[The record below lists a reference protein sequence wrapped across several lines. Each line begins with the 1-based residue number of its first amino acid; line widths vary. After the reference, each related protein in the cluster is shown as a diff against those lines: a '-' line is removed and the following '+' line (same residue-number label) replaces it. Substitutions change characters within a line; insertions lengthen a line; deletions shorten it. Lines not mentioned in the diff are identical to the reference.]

1 MDPKFWLDKWSS
13 NQIGFHENKV
23 HNLLMAYWH
32 SLGGEANDKV
42 FVPLCGKSLD
52 LLWLR
57 ERHNSVVGVELSEIA
72 VISFFEEQGLNFTKT
87 ERGEYSIFSNDGIQ
101 ILCGDIFKIPSSQ
114 FGIFDLV
121 YDRASLV
128 ALSPS
133 DRIQYR
139 KLLDNI
145 TRKESRIL
153 LITVDYDSKLISPPP
168 HILSDIHLQKI
179 YASDWK
185 ITSLDSQEADI
196 KGTTGQ
202 ENCYR
207 IEKK

>member
-13 NQIGFHENKV
+13 NQIGFHEDKV
-23 HNLLMAYWH
+23 HNLLIANWN
-32 SLGGEANDKV
+32 SLGGKADDKV

-52 LLWLR
+52 LLWLQ
-57 ERHNSVVGVELSEIA
+57 ERHNYVVGVEISEIA
-72 VISFFEEQGLNFTKT
+72 AISFFEEQGVNFTKT

-101 ILCGDIFKIPSSQ
+101 IFCGDIFKIPSSQ
-114 FGIFDLV
+114 FGVFDLI

-133 DRIQYR
+133 DRLQYE
-139 KLLDNI
+139 KLLNKI
-145 TRKESRIL
+145 TRKKSRIL
-153 LITVDYDSKLISPPP
+153 LITVDYDPKLLSPPP
-168 HILSDIHLQKI
+168 HRLRDIHLQKI
-179 YASDWK
+179 YASNWK
-185 ITSLDSQEADI
+185 IASIDSQEADV
-196 KGTTGQ
+196 KGTAGR